1 VIDEYSEITDDDE
14 EIFPK
19 YITQNNLE
27 FWFTD
32 ELLEDVTFNTLKQK
46 ASATNEEI
54 LKAIKY
60 YNDRDSFMK
69 LWKNIMNYVHSLKKL
84 SRTTYDE
91 RGRFIFWFSATKIIL
106 SHFGPPFRTKILTK
120 QKISLKK
127 FLLGR
132 QAPFWSRLFFE
143 MWLAQSIQTTFQV
156 SNYQMNPKGF
166 VTEIKT
172 TIVEENLS
180 IYKDLF
186 SSTSI
191 KDVTDEYWKR
201 ALTLFNSLPAEQREV
216 FFEVIRQTMVDTT
229 SNILGIIDG
238 VSVIN
243 HESDEFSLTY
253 GDDKKSLFGDLQS
266 LFLAEE
272 EKT

>member
-1 VIDEYSEITDDDE
+1 
-14 EIFPK
+14 
-19 YITQNNLE
+19 
-27 FWFTD
+27 
-32 ELLEDVTFNTLKQK
+32 
-46 ASATNEEI
+46 
-54 LKAIKY
+54 
-60 YNDRDSFMK
+60 
-69 LWKNIMNYVHSLKKL
+69 
-84 SRTTYDE
+84 
-91 RGRFIFWFSATKIIL
+91 
-106 SHFGPPFRTKILTK
+106 
-120 QKISLKK
+120 
-127 FLLGR
+127 
-132 QAPFWSRLFFE
+132 
-143 MWLAQSIQTTFQV
+143 
-156 SNYQMNPKGF
+156 MNPKGF

-172 TIVEENLS
+172 TVVEENLS

-243 HESDEFSLTY
+243 HENDEFSLTY
-253 GDDKKSLFGDLQS
+253 GDDKKLLFGDLQS